1 MVNKITSALLVCVA
15 GLVCA
20 AAATAAAAPAAANAA
35 EPVAPGPATAD
46 TAATARAETFVI
58 PAGNPG
64 GREATIKIPVGAITG
79 LSADFAQPLSN
90 DADPQ
95 VEAMRLTGD
104 VFINVA
110 GSNEPIEIKA
120 DRLVLELIPDADRDP
135 PQRSRS
141 ASAAHQLRRSTATL
155 PGGDDFQ
162 VFIGNVV
169 FDLDTAAG
177 PMEIQA
183 ERVEHRLPD
192 ASRP

>member
-1 MVNKITSALLVCVA
+1 MVNKITSALLVCVV
-15 GLVCA
+15 GLVGA
-20 AAATAAAAPAAANAA
+20 AAATADTDS
-35 EPVAPGPATAD
+35 ATAD
-46 TAATARAETFVI
+46 TAATAAATTARAETFLI

-120 DRLVLELIPDADRDP
+120 DRLVLELIPDGDRDP
-135 PQRSRS
+135 PRRSRS
-141 ASAAHQLRRSTATL
+141 ASAAHQLRRSTTTL
-155 PGGDDFQ
+155 PGGDEFQ